1 MRDALS
7 TLDQALSFSE
17 GRLTVDE
24 ALLVTG
30 AIGKAALADYVTAI
44 ADGDVETALRKIEE
58 IFASGKN
65 MGRFVDDLLAYYRE
79 LLLDPEA
86 SLPHGLIFK
95 WIDLAVETT
104 KLLRETTQE
113 KTAVEVMAMR
123 MAEIK
128 APTASMSS
136 GNAPSAAAT
145 SEIPA
150 DVMGIIQGLQDQV
163 AALQAQLMRLQ
174 TTGVKAAAGSGAA
187 PGQAA
192 PAPTEEGPY
201 FNRNMVNAALDL
213 SFKDNRKPE
222 LETAWPEII
231 NHFTMP
237 RERALL
243 KTSKPVAASTD
254 YVVVT
259 FDTDV
264 LAKQIAK
271 DEGLRIQFGNYMSM
285 IAGFA
290 PELLALSESDWQEV
304 RSDYIQ
310 AMGKNKQTEEKPKE
324 KAPDPV
330 VTEAQALFG
339 DLVSVEDN

>member
-30 AIGKAALADYVTAI
+30 AIGKAALKDYVTAI

-79 LLLDPEA
+79 LLLDPTTP
-86 SLPHGLIFK
+86 LPHALIFK

-128 APTASMSS
+128 APTSE
-136 GNAPSAAAT
+136 NAPAASVT

-174 TTGVKAAAGSGAA
+174 TTGVKAASPGLA

-222 LETAWPEII
+222 LEAAWPEII
-231 NHFTMP
+231 NHFTLP

-264 LAKQIAK
+264 LARQIAK
-271 DEGLRIQFGNYMSM
+271 DEGLRVQFGNYMSM

-304 RSDYIQ
+304 RTDYIQ

-339 DLVSVEDN
+339 DLVSVEEN